1 MSVYIDRKYLHLI
14 SPKLER
20 FAQKK
25 QDLYNFRCPIC
36 GDSKKNKS
44 KCRGYIYRKGNDY
57 FYTCHNCG
65 IGHTFYN
72 FMKVTDPSLLGQYA
86 LERYT
91 NGETGNNNYPKPTF
105 EEYKSSPVFTKTF
118 DLPNMNEL
126 DDNHIAK
133 QYVISRKIPK
143 EYYSELYY
151 TEDFKKLVASMGIEK
166 KDLMENDVR
175 LVIPFYGADKNL
187 VSFQGRTLTSSK
199 VKYITIVANE
209 NAPKF
214 FGLDRLDTNKRAYIL
229 EGPID
234 SMFIPNSIATADS
247 NLIRAKKL
255 NIPDMTLVYDNE
267 PRNKD
272 LVRQIR
278 EAVKLNFNV
287 CLLPDRI
294 LEKDINDQILNG
306 KSSDEIVALIDE
318 FTFSGL
324 RAELEFMKW
333 KKI

>member
-1 MSVYIDRKYLHLI
+1 
-14 SPKLER
+14 
-20 FAQKK
+20 
-25 QDLYNFRCPIC
+25 
-36 GDSKKNKS
+36 
-44 KCRGYIYRKGNDY
+44 
-57 FYTCHNCG
+57 
-65 IGHTFYN
+65 
-72 FMKVTDPSLLGQYA
+72 MKVTDPSLLGQYA